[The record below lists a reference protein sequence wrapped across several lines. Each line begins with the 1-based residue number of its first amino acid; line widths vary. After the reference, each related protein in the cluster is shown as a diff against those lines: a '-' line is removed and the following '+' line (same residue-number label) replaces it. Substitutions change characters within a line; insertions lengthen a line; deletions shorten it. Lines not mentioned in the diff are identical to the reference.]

1 MMVSNVEI
9 IAYIVDAVDQRSV
22 PVFSHCSIKQII
34 RLNLLVLHL
43 LLLLAVHLAVIA
55 IFQRLNLY

>member
-9 IAYIVDAVDQRSV
+9 IAYIVDAIDQRSA

-34 RLNLLVLHL
+34 WLSLLFLHL
-43 LLLLAVHLAVIA
+43 LLLLAAHLTLII
-55 IFQRLNLY
+55 IFQ